1 MTSKNILAS
10 VFLLSCKLLHFSLL
24 SLSVSP
30 LALDFQ
36 EILLE
41 FIHDTGVLAD
51 LLGDGEDVI
60 VQEVELFFADVRGN
74 C

>member
-1 MTSKNILAS
+1 
-10 VFLLSCKLLHFSLL
+10 
-24 SLSVSP
+24 
-30 LALDFQ
+30 
-36 EILLE
+36 
-41 FIHDTGVLAD
+41 VLAD